1 MAQDRGSWIG
11 DLIPRRKLS
20 HAGKDVYRHLDDGV
34 AIFASDLASNI
45 QIVFW
50 NCLTRFPG
58 KYRFRI
64 SAYAYQTD
72 QPVLFHLNG
81 GRENLGDPPYLID
94 YFEVP
99 PGEPTV
105 VEFVTEMEARR
116 NIRLLVDTK
125 IRPRDLER
133 RWGRSELRRP
143 RPGFA
148 VARGGRSVTGILAAT
163 ELSAVTRQSS
173 TAACRWR
180 K

>member
-1 MAQDRGSWIG
+1 MIPLLV
-11 DLIPRRKLS
+11 DLIRRLKSLHFSSYQLAGYLEAANRALDAAFAGGPRPWILDRRFDAKS
-20 HAGKDVYRHLDDGV
+20 EAVTRRKDVYRHLDDGV

-99 PGEPTV
+99 PGQPTV

-125 IRPRDLER
+125 IQP
-133 RWGRSELRRP
+133 
-143 RPGFA
+143 
-148 VARGGRSVTGILAAT
+148 T
-163 ELSAVTRQSS
+163 
-173 TAACRWR
+173 
-180 K
+180 